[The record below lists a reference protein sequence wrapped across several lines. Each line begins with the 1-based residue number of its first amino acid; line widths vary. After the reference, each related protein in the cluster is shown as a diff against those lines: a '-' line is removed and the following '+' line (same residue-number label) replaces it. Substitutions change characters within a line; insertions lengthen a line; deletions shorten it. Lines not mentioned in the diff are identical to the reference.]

1 MKSITYIGMDV
12 HTTHYTLCCYSVED
26 DRFFAEIE
34 VKPDYQEVLKYINR
48 VKSQRGKEAEI
59 LCGYEA
65 GCLGYSLYH
74 QLMYHG
80 VECVILAPSTMPVTP
95 GKKIKT
101 DRMDARRISKCLAY
115 HTYSA
120 VYVPT
125 AEDDAVKEYIRMRDD
140 GNNTLKRIKQQ
151 TIALC
156 TRHGKQYDGKSYWTK
171 RHLYWLEGLDFG
183 NGVLNEVLKEYLVLY
198 YQAQEK
204 VETYDKR
211 IEELSRSE
219 TYREPVEKLGC
230 FIGIKNHTALAF
242 CCEVGDFRRFPS
254 AQQFA
259 SYLGLVPGENS
270 SGEKQQHTGITKAG
284 NSHLRRLLIEAAQQY
299 GRGAVGK
306 KSAAL
311 KARQAGCPTQI
322 VAYADKANERLRRKF
337 YRIALRSKRN
347 IAKTAVARELACFI
361 WGMMTEHYA

>member
-1 MKSITYIGMDV
+1 M
-12 HTTHYTLCCYSVED
+12 
-26 DRFFAEIE
+26 
-34 VKPDYQEVLKYINR
+34 
-48 VKSQRGKEAEI
+48 
-59 LCGYEA
+59 
-65 GCLGYSLYH
+65 
-74 QLMYHG
+74 
-80 VECVILAPSTMPVTP
+80 
-95 GKKIKT
+95 
-101 DRMDARRISKCLAY
+101 
-115 HTYSA
+115 
-120 VYVPT
+120 
-125 AEDDAVKEYIRMRDD
+125 
-140 GNNTLKRIKQQ
+140 
-151 TIALC
+151 
-156 TRHGKQYDGKSYWTK
+156 
-171 RHLYWLEGLDFG
+171 
-183 NGVLNEVLKEYLVLY
+183 LNEVLKEYLVLY

-306 KSAAL
+306 NQ
-311 KARQAGCPTQI
+311 R
-322 VAYADKANERLRRKF
+322 
-337 YRIALRSKRN
+337 
-347 IAKTAVARELACFI
+347 
-361 WGMMTEHYA
+361 H

>member
-1 MKSITYIGMDV
+1 M
-12 HTTHYTLCCYSVED
+12 ED

-34 VKPDYQEVLKYINR
+34 VKPDYQDVLKYINR

-59 LCGYEA
+59 MCGYEA

-74 QLMYHG
+74 QLTYHG
-80 VECVILAPSTMPVTP
+80 VDCVILAPSTMPVTP

-140 GNNTLKRIKQQ
+140 ENNALKRIKQQ

-156 TRHGKQYDGKSYWTK
+156 TRHGKQYYGKTYWTK
-171 RHLYWLEGLDFG
+171 RHLDWLGSLDFG
-183 NGVLNEVLKEYLVLY
+183 NGVLNEVLQEYLVLY

-204 VETYDKR
+204 VDVYDKR
-211 IEELSRSE
+211 IEEVSQSGK
-219 TYREPVEKLGC
+219 YREPVEKLGC

-242 CCEVGDFRRFPS
+242 CCEVGDFQRFPS

-270 SGEKQQHTGITKAG
+270 SGEKQQHTSITKAG

-299 GRGAVGK
+299 GRGTVGK
-306 KSAAL
+306 KSMQMHYHL
-311 KARQAGCPTQI
+311 P
-322 VAYADKANERLRRKF
+322 
-337 YRIALRSKRN
+337 
-347 IAKTAVARELACFI
+347 KTPMEQ
-361 WGMMTEHYA
+361 